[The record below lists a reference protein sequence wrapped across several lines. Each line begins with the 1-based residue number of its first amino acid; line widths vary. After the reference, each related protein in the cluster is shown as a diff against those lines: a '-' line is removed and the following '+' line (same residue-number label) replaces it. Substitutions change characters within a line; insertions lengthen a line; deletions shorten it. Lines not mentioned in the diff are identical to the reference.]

1 MHETA
6 WPLVSER
13 GGTLTVVNVD
23 EDPALAARW
32 GQEIPVL
39 LDEEGRLVA
48 KGKDSADRIRRR
60 LMSSGG

>member
-6 WPLVSER
+6 WPLVSGR

-23 EDPALAARW
+23 DDPTLAARW
-32 GQEIPVL
+32 GREIPVL

-48 KGKDSADRIRRR
+48 KAKDSADRIRRR
-60 LMSSGG
+60 LMSSGR